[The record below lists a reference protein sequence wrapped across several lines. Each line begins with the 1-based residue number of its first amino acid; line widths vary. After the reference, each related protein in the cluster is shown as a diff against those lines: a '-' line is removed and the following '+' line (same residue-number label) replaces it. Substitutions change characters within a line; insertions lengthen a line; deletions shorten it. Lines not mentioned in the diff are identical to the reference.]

1 MISQCFH
8 TITAFLVPDI
18 QDRSCHFF
26 HSWHSSGSIELHA
39 HRSRDSK
46 LFGWKKKT
54 NVGKWIKGTRWY
66 GEKKKKKSLK
76 AQWPS
81 TEEQIQT
88 VKVSE
93 RQWRKQNHVPRM
105 SSCTY
110 KQTDRLD
117 VIVSRYHYS
126 TINKCYVHPRF
137 PFSLQAW
144 LRDLK
149 KKKRHFPSQSLPSYL
164 DKSCAQHVQS
174 INGGGVFRLFDSSCR
189 FQIIIIKRGVTLSSQ
204 KKRKVRWQQTV
215 ALSKHTSKMVAMA
228 MPVLEIAF
236 AYTKWNTVV
245 GCN

>member
-1 MISQCFH
+1 MFSHHYGIPRAWHTRSFLSFLPFLTLVRINWITCASFSRLKIVRLKEKDKCREMDQRHAMI
-8 TITAFLVPDI
+8 
-18 QDRSCHFF
+18 R
-26 HSWHSSGSIELHA
+26 
-39 HRSRDSK
+39 
-46 LFGWKKKT
+46 WK
-54 NVGKWIKGTRWY
+54 
-66 GEKKKKKSLK
+66 KKKKKSLK

-117 VIVSRYHYS
+117 VIVSRNHYS